1 MLLVLKMNKLKKCLS
16 LFGTFFRI
24 GAFTIGGGY
33 AMLPLIQREVAEKRK
48 WIDESVMLDIVAIA
62 ESTPGPIAVNLATFI
77 GSTQGGFLGALV
89 ATLGI
94 VLPSF
99 VIILII
105 AAFVRNLMKYEV
117 TKAILEAIRPTVVG
131 MIFAVLL
138 TMSALVLLGTK
149 TIGTP
154 LAPDYIGIALF
165 LALLLLSFLYK
176 KLLKKPPSP
185 ILIILLSAA
194 VGMLVY

>member
-1 MLLVLKMNKLKKCLS
+1 MIFLE
-16 LFGTFFRI
+16 LFWTFFCI
-24 GAFTIGGGY
+24 GAMTFGGGY
-33 AMLPLIQREVAEKRK
+33 AMLPILQREVVDNKGWATEEELM
-48 WIDESVMLDIVAIA
+48 DYYAIGQC
-62 ESTPGPIAVNLATFI
+62 TPGVIAVNLATFI

>member
-1 MLLVLKMNKLKKCLS
+1 MIYLELFLAFLK
-16 LFGTFFRI
+16 I
-24 GAFTIGGGY
+24 GAFSFGGG
-33 AMLPLIQREVAEKRK
+33 MSMISLMQDIVFSNGWLTEAE
-48 WIDESVMLDIVAIA
+48 LLQIVAIA

-105 AAFVRNLMKYEV
+105 AAFVHNLMKYEV

-176 KLLKKPPSP
+176 KFLKKPPSP
-185 ILIILLSAA
+185 ILIIIISAA